1 MIIITDRVRFEITD
15 DTLENSENIRK
26 DLKAYPLNFLRWL
39 EKRNSTLKT
48 E

>member
-26 DLKAYPLNFLRWL
+26 DLKAYPLNF
-39 EKRNSTLKT
+39 
-48 E
+48 